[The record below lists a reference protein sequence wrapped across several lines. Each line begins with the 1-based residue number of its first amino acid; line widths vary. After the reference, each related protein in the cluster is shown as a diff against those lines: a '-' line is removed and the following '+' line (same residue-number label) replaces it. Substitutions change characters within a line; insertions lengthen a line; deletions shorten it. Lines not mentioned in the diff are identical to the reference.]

1 MVRLTQKTFK
11 DEAVPEEV
19 AWATMVLL
27 LKGRREYRE
36 IGLVEV
42 VWKVCKKVVNCRLKR
57 SVTLHDELMGS
68 GRGGER
74 GHKPWK
80 KSWRSS

>member
-57 SVTLHDELMGS
+57 SVTLHNKLHGFRA
-68 GRGGER
+68 GRGTGT
-74 GHKPWK
+74 
-80 KSWRSS
+80 